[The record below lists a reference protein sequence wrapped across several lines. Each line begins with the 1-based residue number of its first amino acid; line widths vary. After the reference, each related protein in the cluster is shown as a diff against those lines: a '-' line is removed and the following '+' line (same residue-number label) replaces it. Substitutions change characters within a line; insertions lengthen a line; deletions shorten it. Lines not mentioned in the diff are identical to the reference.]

1 MKRGRRK
8 ASFIDEKRIADVL
21 EAGKRYSPGAV
32 RDTISKSLELK
43 GLDLEELAA
52 LFWVDD
58 PELEHEIYSAARKI
72 KEQIYGKRI
81 VFFAPL
87 YVSNHCVN
95 NCKYC
100 AYKVGNDYPRRRLSM
115 DEVREEVKAIENMG
129 HKRIA
134 LEAGEDPVNCPIEY
148 ITETMK
154 TIYDTTS
161 GNGTIRRINVNIAAT
176 TVEEY
181 KMLKEAGIGTYVL
194 FQETY
199 HRETY
204 KRVHRGL
211 KADYDWHTTAMDRAF
226 AGGIDD
232 VGMGVLYGLYD
243 WRFETIA
250 LLMHAKYLDKTYGV
264 GPHTISFPRLR
275 SAYGMS
281 LDDFP
286 YIVNDDD
293 FKRIVAS
300 LRLSVPYTGMILST
314 REEPFFREEVV
325 ALGISQISAGS
336 MTGVGEYSEHAHKY
350 SEHEGTD
357 GEHALGHPDTPQF
370 DVGDHRSL
378 DEIIHDLLP
387 EGYIP
392 SFCTACYRSG
402 RTGGNFM
409 ALAKSAH
416 IHEMCQPN
424 ALLTFQEYLC
434 DYASPNT
441 RLRAI
446 PAIEKA
452 LMEVVPESLKQECK
466 NRLERI
472 RAGERDLYF

>member
-1 MKRGRRK
+1 VTEVRQKGVSVVKTERQE
-8 ASFIDEKRIADVL
+8 ATFIDEQRIVEVL
-21 EAGKRYSPGAV
+21 EAGKRYSPAAI
-32 RDTISKSLELK
+32 RDVVSKSLELK

-52 LFWVDD
+52 LLWVDD

-72 KEQIYGKRI
+72 KEHIYGKRL

-87 YVSNHCVN
+87 YVCNYCVN

-100 AYKVGNDYPRRRLSM
+100 GYRAANDYPRRKLTM
-115 DEVREEVKAIENMG
+115 EEISQEIKAILDMG

-134 LEAGEDPVNCPIEY
+134 LEAGEDAVNCPIEY
-148 ITETMK
+148 ITEAMRQ
-154 TIYDTTS
+154 IYATTS
-161 GNGTIRRINVNIAAT
+161 GNASIRRINVNIAAT
-176 TVEEY
+176 TVDEY
-181 KMLKEAGIGTYVL
+181 KMLKDAGIGTYVL

-204 KRVHRGL
+204 KNMHSGP

-226 AGGIDD
+226 AAGIDD
-232 VGMGVLYGLYD
+232 VGLGVLYGLYD
-243 WRFETIA
+243 WRFETVA
-250 LLMHAKYLDKTYGV
+250 LLMHAQYLDKTYGV

-275 SAYGMS
+275 AAYGIS
-281 LDDFP
+281 LDNFP
-286 YIVNDDD
+286 HLVNDND

-314 REEPFFREEVV
+314 REEPVFREEVI

-336 MTGVGEYSEHAHKY
+336 MVGVGEYSAKQQRDDH
-350 SEHEGTD
+350 S
-357 GEHALGHPDTPQF
+357 DTPQF
-370 DVGDHRSL
+370 DVGDHRGL

-387 EGYIP
+387 DGYIP
-392 SFCTACYRSG
+392 SFCTACYRTG
-402 RTGGNFM
+402 RTGENFM

-434 DYASPNT
+434 DYASPAT
-441 RLRAI
+441 RQRAI

-452 LMEVVPESLKQECK
+452 LTEIEPEELRKECVR
-466 NRLERI
+466 RLERI
-472 RAGERDLYF
+472 KTGERDLYF